1 MIRSRDTGIY
11 DEQYDDKSNDDEIF
25 NSFMPP
31 NCKELSEEEIALRT
45 GLKQFKQAQKLLND
59 LREELAAKMTKPEI
73 PVKAP
78 RNTEK
83 AKEKAMKLLKSG
95 AISFDSGAERH
106 VFKRKVKDLDVSE
119 SEGFQESNKTK
130 KSNLYDNFVAGD
142 RINPPKSSPV
152 QRQQSIPFSEN
163 HRDSAGSRPSFSR
176 NFNQSEFES
185 GEDRRS
191 KPISTLYVS
200 FSDINESNV
209 REIFEPYGPI
219 LNVRIDDKKGYGF
232 VTLKS
237 HEMAEK
243 ALKLD
248 RTCFNNVRLR
258 VNYARRQHHVRES
271 NFEET
276 ADRQHS
282 RGASGGKSFNRSQRR
297 SRSRSPPT
305 RSDSS
310 SLPPNSSRNLISY
323 SDLQMFH
330 RLVLGRRNPLSYLLN
345 GFRPVSTN
353 TEPGTIDLFV
363 AANRKKFYRTLG
375 IFCLLQGAAWFAFGQ
390 YLFSRRKEKLTWEM
404 MKADLNHIN
413 VLIANKLES
422 LTPQTLKEII
432 LRNKKTLSG
441 LSDVNKEELNP
452 EPVEKPVETIEAK
465 VEKNMKE
472 DLKEFSVKV
481 RETFGV
487 LEDSGTEIQNVDIK
501 TRQIIP
507 YICFIMS
514 AFTFFLGGFIP
525 CRVIRRISFSTKPSA
540 NTAVVLPE
548 KLDPV
553 VRVNTYGWFG
563 VLPPRGKL
571 FTTPISGMRVTA
583 GRREEQR
590 FINLIIGRHPFTFY
604 LERSQAQ
611 FLLPEFFE
619 HLTSTDDQQAKK

>member
-1 MIRSRDTGIY
+1 
-11 DEQYDDKSNDDEIF
+11 
-25 NSFMPP
+25 MPP
-31 NCKELSEEEIALRT
+31 NCKDLSEEEIALRN

-59 LREELAAKMTKPEI
+59 LREELAAKMTKPEV

-78 RNTEK
+78 RSTEK

-95 AISFDSGAERH
+95 AISFDSSVERH

-119 SEGFQESNKTK
+119 SEALQESNKAK

-142 RINPPKSSPV
+142 RINPSRSSPV
-152 QRQQSIPFSEN
+152 QRHQSIPFSEN
-163 HRDSAGSRPSFSR
+163 HRDSIGSRPSYSR
-176 NFNQSEFES
+176 NFSQSEFES
-185 GEDRRS
+185 GDDRRS
-191 KPISTLYVS
+191 KSISTLYVS

-243 ALKLD
+243 ALQLD
-248 RTCFNNVRLR
+248 RSCFNNVRLR
-258 VNYARRQHHVRES
+258 VNYARRQHHVREC

-282 RGASGGKSFNRSQRR
+282 RGASGGPSFNRSQRR

-310 SLPPNSSRNLISY
+310 SLPPTSNRNLISY
-323 SDLQMFH
+323 SDLHMFH
-330 RLVLGRRNPLSYLLN
+330 RFVFGKRNPLSYLLS

-353 TEPGTIDLFV
+353 TESGAVDLYV
-363 AANRKKFYRTLG
+363 GANRTKFYRTLG
-375 IFCLLQGAAWFAFGQ
+375 IFCLIQGAVWFAFGQ
-390 YLFSRRKEKLTWEM
+390 YLFRRRKEKLTLEM

-422 LTPQTLKEII
+422 WTPETLKKII
-432 LRNKKTLSG
+432 FRNRKTLSG
-441 LSDVNKEELNP
+441 LPQVNKEEINP
-452 EPVEKPVETIEAK
+452 EPLGQPVETIEAK
-465 VEKNMKE
+465 VEEKDMQSE
-472 DLKEFSVKV
+472 LKQFSNKV
-481 RETFGV
+481 RETFGI
-487 LEDSGTEIQNVDIK
+487 LEDKDGETQDEGIE

-514 AFTFFLGGFIP
+514 AFTFFIGGFIP
-525 CRVIRRISFSTKPSA
+525 CRVIRRIYFSIKSSA

-548 KLDPV
+548 NLDPV

-563 VLPPRGKL
+563 VFPSRGKH
-571 FTTPISGMRVTA
+571 FTIPISSMRVTA
-583 GRREEQR
+583 GYQEDQK
-590 FINLIIGRHPFTFY
+590 FMNLIIGRHPFIFY
-604 LERSQAQ
+604 LERPQAQ

-619 HLTSTDDQQAKK
+619 HLTSTANEKAKK